1 MSKLEAVQQ
10 TILELSPLE
19 KKQLEAWFDEQLQ
32 LLWDEQFE
40 QDVQTGRLDVL
51 AAKAIADFE
60 TGNFREL

>member
-19 KKQLEAWFDEQLQ
+19 KKQLEVWFDEQLQ

-40 QDVQTGRLDVL
+40 QDVQAGRLDVL

>member
-10 TILELSPLE
+10 TILELSLLE

-40 QDVQTGRLDVL
+40 QDVQAGRLDVL

>member
-1 MSKLEAVQQ
+1 MSKLEAVQK

-19 KKQLEAWFDEQLQ
+19 KKQLEVWFDQQLQ

-40 QDVQTGRLDVL
+40 QDVESGRLDGL

-60 TGNFREL
+60 AGNFREL